1 MKPNK
6 KSISLIAFT
15 TAAGLIGLANS
26 ASAQEVLN
34 IYNWSDYIAEDTVAN
49 FEKEF
54 GVKVNYDVYDST
66 QMVEAKLLAGN
77 SGYDLVVPT
86 LADAERLIKAGLFL
100 KLDKAQL
107 PNYGNL
113 DPAILKQTAKYDPDN
128 AYAVPY
134 LWGTNGIGYNVA
146 KIKEVLGDD
155 APVDSWSLVFDP
167 KYAEA
172 LGKCGLTMLDDPSE
186 IVPLVSA
193 YLGTAD
199 EPQSTET
206 VEAAMTQ
213 LEKVRPY
220 ITYFHSSQYINDLA
234 NGNICAAIG
243 WSGDVYMAASR
254 AAEANNG
261 NEIKYVI
268 PKEGTLIWFDTMMI
282 PADAPHPDLALKF
295 INYIL
300 RGDVSAAITNYVEY
314 AGPNL
319 AAMDMIEDRIK
330 NNPGVYPSDEVKE
343 RLRSKVEPGQ
353 KVLRTRTR
361 LWTKLK
367 TGQ

>member
-1 MKPNK
+1 MKTYNK
-6 KSISLIAFT
+6 TISLIAFV
-15 TAAGLIGLANS
+15 TAFAGFHANVS
-26 ASAQEVLN
+26 AEEVLN
-34 IYNWSDYIAEDTVAN
+34 VYNWSDYIAEDTIAN

-54 GVKVNYDVYDST
+54 GVKVNYDMYDST
-66 QMVEAKLLAGN
+66 QMVEAKMLAGN
-77 SGYDLVVPT
+77 SGYDVVVPT

-100 KLDKAQL
+100 KLDKSKL
-107 PNYGNL
+107 TNYGNL
-113 DPAILKQTAKYDPDN
+113 DPTILKQTAKYDPDN

-155 APVDSWSLVFDP
+155 APVDSWSLIFDP
-167 KYAEA
+167 KYAKEVS
-172 LGKCGLTMLDDPSE
+172 KCGMTMLDDPSE

-199 EPQSTET
+199 EPQSIKS
-206 VEAAMTQ
+206 VEAAMAE

-243 WSGDVYMAASR
+243 WSGDIYMAASR

-261 NEIKYVI
+261 NEIKYAI

-282 PADAPHPDLALKF
+282 PADAPHPDLAHKF

-330 NNPGVYPSDEVKE
+330 NNPSIYPSDEVKE
-343 RLRSKVEPGQ
+343 RLRSKVEPDA
-353 KVLRTRTR
+353 KVLRVRTR